1 MSLTVW
7 PDSKQFWREKRVTV
21 TGGAGF
27 LGSHVVAKLK
37 ELGCEQIFVSRS
49 RDYDLVQMD
58 AVQQLYAD
66 AKPDIVLH
74 LAAKVG
80 GIGANRENPGK
91 FFYDNLVMGAQMIE
105 VGRQVHLQKFV
116 CLGTVC
122 AYPKFTPVPFSEEE
136 LWNGYPEETNAPYGI
151 AKKALLVQLQSYRQQ
166 YNFNGIFLLPTN
178 LYGPG
183 DNFDPGSSHVIPA
196 LIKKCVDATR
206 SNTPYI
212 ECWGTG
218 SASREFLYVKDA
230 ARAIIAAAERYNRY
244 EPVNI
249 GAHSEI
255 TIRDLVILI
264 AELTGFQGEIRWDV
278 TKPDGQPRRY
288 LDTTRSKT
296 LFDFTATT
304 DFREGLQATIQWYK
318 ENLVS

>member
-1 MSLTVW
+1 MSVKPTW
-7 PDSKQFWREKRVTV
+7 PNSGEFWRGKRVIV

-27 LGSHVVAKLK
+27 LGSNVVAQLRAV
-37 ELGCEQIFVSRS
+37 GCEQIFVPRS
-49 RDYDLVQMD
+49 REYDLTHME
-58 AVQQLYAD
+58 AVQQLYAE
-66 AKPDIVLH
+66 AKPDVVIH

-91 FFYDNLVMGAQMIE
+91 FFYDNLMMGVQMIE
-105 VGRQVHLQKFV
+105 VGRQMNLEKFV

-122 AYPKFTPVPFSEEE
+122 AYPKFTPVPFHEDE
-136 LWNGYPEETNAPYGI
+136 LWHGYPEETNAPYGI

-183 DNFDPGSSHVIPA
+183 DNFDPTSSHVIPA
-196 LIKKCVDATR
+196 LIKKCIDAIRTHM
-206 SNTPYI
+206 PYI

-230 ARAIIAAAERYNRY
+230 AQAIMLAAERFNGD

-249 GAHSEI
+249 GAHREI
-255 TIRDLVILI
+255 SIRELVTLI
-264 AELTGFQGEIRWDV
+264 AELTGFQGEIRWDA
-278 TKPDGQPRRY
+278 TKPDGQPRRC
-288 LDTTRSKT
+288 LDTTRAQD
-296 LFDFTATT
+296 LFGFTATT
-304 DFREGLQATIQWYK
+304 EFHEGLQETIRWYI
-318 ENLVS
+318 NH

>member
-1 MSLTVW
+1 MTIQSNW
-7 PDSKQFWREKRVTV
+7 PSRREFWCNKSVIV

-27 LGSHVVAKLK
+27 LGSNVVNQLK
-37 ELGCEQIFVSRS
+37 EAGCEQIIIPRS
-49 RDYDLVQMD
+49 REYDLTQME
-58 AVQQLYAD
+58 AVKQLYAD
-66 AKPDIVLH
+66 AKPNIVIH

-80 GIGANRENPGK
+80 GIGANRDNPGR
-91 FFYDNLVMGAQMIE
+91 FFYDNLMMGVQMIE
-105 VGRQVHLQKFV
+105 VGRQVNLDKFV

-122 AYPKFTPVPFSEEE
+122 AYPKFTAVPFHEDE

-183 DNFDPGSSHVIPA
+183 DNFDPTSSHVIPA
-196 LIKKCVDATR
+196 LIKKCIDAVR

-230 ARAIIAAAERYNRY
+230 ARAIIGASEYYNGD

-249 GAHSEI
+249 GAHREI
-255 TIRDLVILI
+255 TIRELVPLI
-264 AELTGFQGEIRWDV
+264 AELTGFQGEIRWDT
-278 TKPDGQPRRY
+278 TKPDGQPRRC
-288 LDTTRSKT
+288 LDTTRAHE
-296 LFDFTATT
+296 LFGFMATT
-304 DFREGLQATIQWYK
+304 DFREGLQETIQWYV
-318 ENLVS
+318 NL

>member
-1 MSLTVW
+1 MTIQSNW
-7 PDSKQFWREKRVTV
+7 PSRREFWCNKRVIV

-27 LGSHVVAKLK
+27 LGSNVVNQLK
-37 ELGCEQIFVSRS
+37 EAGCEQIIIPRS
-49 RDYDLVQMD
+49 REYDLTQME
-58 AVQQLYAD
+58 AVKQLYAD
-66 AKPDIVLH
+66 AKPNIVIH

-80 GIGANRENPGK
+80 GIGANRDNPGR
-91 FFYDNLVMGAQMIE
+91 FFYDNLMMGVQMIE
-105 VGRQVHLQKFV
+105 VGRQVNLDKFV

-122 AYPKFTPVPFSEEE
+122 AYPKFTAVPFHEDE

-183 DNFDPGSSHVIPA
+183 DNFDPTSSHVIPA
-196 LIKKCVDATR
+196 LIKKCIDAVR

-230 ARAIIAAAERYNRY
+230 ARAIIGASEYYNGD

-249 GAHSEI
+249 GAHREI
-255 TIRDLVILI
+255 TIRELVPLI
-264 AELTGFQGEIRWDV
+264 AELTGFQGEIRWDT
-278 TKPDGQPRRY
+278 TKPDGQPRRC
-288 LDTTRSKT
+288 LDTTRAHE
-296 LFDFTATT
+296 LFGFMATT
-304 DFREGLQATIQWYK
+304 DFREGLQETIQWYV
-318 ENLVS
+318 NL